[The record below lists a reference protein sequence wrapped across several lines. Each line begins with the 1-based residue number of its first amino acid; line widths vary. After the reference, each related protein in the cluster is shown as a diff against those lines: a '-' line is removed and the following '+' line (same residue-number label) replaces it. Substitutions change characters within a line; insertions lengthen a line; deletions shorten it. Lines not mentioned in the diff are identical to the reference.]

1 MRGDLT
7 HVNIVW
13 CSKHNCSSPVEEKL
27 QNVQVAQVHLNCTTF
42 QKGILGAG
50 TRKLRICGYL
60 PKLMKSIICSDYDD
74 VAMNQSERATRRDC
88 TGCNSETRTTFG
100 GR

>member
-1 MRGDLT
+1 MSRFCGAQ
-7 HVNIVW
+7 NIIVFF
-13 CSKHNCSSPVEEKL
+13 SQVEEKL
-27 QNVQVAQVHLNCTTF
+27 QNVQVVQVHLNCTTF

-74 VAMNQSERATRRDC
+74 VAMDQSERATRRDC
-88 TGCNSETRTTFG
+88 NWVQL
-100 GR
+100 